1 MRELLV
7 FCDRES
13 LETDYLAEFIE
24 TKRVPQ
30 NLFYLLNG
38 ASSFYSY
45 RNRDLAQIAW
55 QDEYRFFARQPFWTG
70 DRRFAF
76 ISLGCG
82 NAGPEKMLLRHMANH
97 DYRVDYVG
105 VDSSEAMLELAAE
118 NLEAEPFD
126 QRYVLGDFTYA
137 DFQDNLHDLVDG
149 YDLRVYAMIG
159 GTFGNFEQTWIADL
173 LAGLIPD
180 GDYLYLDVV
189 PMYADEVQ
197 NMKLRDRFAHL
208 PENLQTFFDKLLDRL
223 GLRREDGRIVAEQ
236 TSDGDLHTIRSTFY
250 FVPDEALAFACLGEG
265 VTLDAGERVE
275 LMSIRAYDV
284 ASLKTFLAARG
295 FAFVDTY
302 VPDVGNLNHLWQRM
316 LFRKSSS

>member
-13 LETDYLAEFIE
+13 LETDYLAEFVE

-38 ASSFYSY
+38 ATSFYSY
-45 RNRDLAQIAW
+45 RNHDLAQIAW
-55 QDEYRFFARQPFWTG
+55 QDEYRFFARQPFWSR
-70 DRRFAF
+70 DQRAAF

-118 NLEAEPFD
+118 NLASEPFR
-126 QRYVLGDFTYA
+126 QSYVLGDFTHSDFHDGLHELVA
-137 DFQDNLHDLVDG
+137 D
-149 YDLRVYAMIG
+149 YDRRIYAMIG
-159 GTFGNFEQTWIADL
+159 GTFGNFEQVWIADL
-173 LAGLIPD
+173 LADLVLA
-180 GDYLYLDVV
+180 GDFFYLDVV

-197 NMKLRDRFAHL
+197 NMQLRDRFSRL
-208 PENLQTFFDKLLDRL
+208 PDNLYTFFDKLLDRL
-223 GLRREDGRIVAEQ
+223 GLERADGDIVAEQ
-236 TSDGDLHTIRSTFY
+236 TSDDDLNTLRSTFY
-250 FVPDEALAFACLGEG
+250 FKPHEDLVFACLGQD
-265 VTLDAGERVE
+265 VSLRRGERVE

-284 ASLKTFLAARG
+284 DSLTTFLGDRG
-295 FAFVDTY
+295 FARMDTY
-302 VPDVGNLNHLWQRM
+302 VPDVGNLSHLWQRM
-316 LFRKSSS
+316 LFQKQA